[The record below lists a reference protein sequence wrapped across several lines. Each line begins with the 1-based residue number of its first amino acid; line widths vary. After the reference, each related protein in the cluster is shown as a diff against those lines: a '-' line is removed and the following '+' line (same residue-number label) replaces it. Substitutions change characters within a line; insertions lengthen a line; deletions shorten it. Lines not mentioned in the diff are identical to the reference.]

1 MNAELFELHAELC
14 KALADPTRLE
24 ILNLLSAGEK
34 NVSELGVIMKI
45 RQANL
50 SQHLA
55 VLRQRNVVVA
65 RKHGTTVSYK
75 IANRKMI
82 RACNLIKEVLLEQL
96 ESNGR
101 IVKEAVK

>member
-1 MNAELFELHAELC
+1 MNADLFGLHAELC
-14 KALADPTRLE
+14 KTLADPKRLE
-24 ILNLLSAGEK
+24 ILSLLSEGEK
-34 NVSELGVIMKI
+34 TVSELEGLMKI

-75 IANRKMI
+75 VANRKMI
-82 RACNLIKEVLLEQL
+82 KACNLIRAVLLEQL
-96 ESNGR
+96 EDTGR
-101 IVKEAVK
+101 ILRAATR